1 MRWVVRILGG
11 LVLVAVVLLG
21 LSFAASESG
30 EVVVLKTKTE
40 HATKPD
46 HETRIWVVDDEGRQ
60 WVRAGQP
67 QSSWLLAIQR
77 DPLVEMVRGEH
88 SAAYTAVPDISA
100 RDRMNALF
108 RAKYGW
114 ADAYIDLLFGH
125 TKSTPIRLD
134 PR

>member
-11 LVLVAVVLLG
+11 LVLLAVVLIG

-30 EVVVLKTKTE
+30 EVIVLKTKTE

-46 HETRIWVVDDEGRQ
+46 HETRIWVVDDGGRQ

-67 QSSWLLAIQR
+67 QSSWLIAIQR
-77 DPLVEMVRGEH
+77 DPLVEMVRGDH
-88 SAAYTAVPDISA
+88 SAAYTAVPDVSA
-100 RDRMNALF
+100 RDRINALMA
-108 RAKYGW
+108 AKYGW
-114 ADAYIDLLFGH
+114 ADAYIDFLFGH
-125 TKSTPIRLD
+125 AKSTPIRLD